1 MLVELLSGN
10 IPVLD
15 LGDSEVKKKDKIPVF
30 LDLTLAIILI
40 KSVK

>member
-15 LGDSEVKKKDKIPVF
+15 LGDSAVNKTDKIPVF
-30 LDLTLAIILI
+30 LDLTLAIMLI